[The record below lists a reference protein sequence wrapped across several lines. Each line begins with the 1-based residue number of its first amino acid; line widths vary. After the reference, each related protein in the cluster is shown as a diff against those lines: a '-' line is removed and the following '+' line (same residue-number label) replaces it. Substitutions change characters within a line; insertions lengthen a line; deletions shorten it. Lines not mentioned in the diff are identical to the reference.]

1 METQVKLTK
10 LAACAGCGAKVG
22 AGTLAALLDGFKT
35 RTDWDGSYADGN
47 PIWGRASESGHTLS
61 LQRDPLGDST
71 LMPDVHGM
79 GARDAV
85 YLIESRGV
93 KVKVVGRGKVTEQ
106 SIGAGEKIKK
116 NMTCVIKLS

>member
-1 METQVKLTK
+1 MMPDVKNGNI
-10 LAACAGCGAKVG
+10 LAADYV
-22 AGTLAALLDGFKT
+22 LSHLGFKT